1 MKKTLRFC
9 LIMITAL
16 LMVGC
21 QEKFEPTESTI
32 YITSKGAVQ
41 SALMESFDKDY
52 YDFEEFSEDVK
63 KEVKSYCL
71 DVNEEVITI
80 ESLTQEN
87 DMITLMMNYQTAED
101 YAAFNEVLLFTGT
114 YAEAVDA
121 GYVPDELYDT
131 EGQIAD
137 MDSEKLD
144 DLKIVVTEED
154 FCIQTSGKIK
164 YVSDNVSVIDK
175 KMAKSM
181 EAGKNHPA
189 FVLYK

>member
-1 MKKTLRFC
+1 MKKSLRFC
-9 LIMITAL
+9 LIMIIAL
-16 LMVGC
+16 LMAGC

-32 YITSKGAVQ
+32 YITSKGAIQ

-87 DMITLMMNYQTAED
+87 DMVTLMMNYQTAED

-114 YAEAVDA
+114 YDEAAVA
-121 GYVPDELYDT
+121 GYVPEELYDT
-131 EGQIAD
+131 KGQMID
-137 MDSEKLD
+137 MNSEKLGS
-144 DLKIVVTEED
+144 LKVVVTEED

-164 YVSDNVSVIDK
+164 YVSNNVSIIDK

-181 EAGKNHPA
+181 EAGKHHLA
-189 FVLYK
+189 FVVYK